1 MENKKYVFYTTEGN
15 IVDKMKRNEIQDI
28 HIGTSEVT
36 GTRDI
41 SYHGSPMYE
50 DITKITDID
59 TGKEYIH
66 DWNRVES
73 VSFLSF
79 DDHED
84 TVKSLIASQK
94 AEIEK
99 LQNLL
104 EQKQKE
110 LNSLE
115 KSQIKLE
122 EIVQVKIYGKEANI
136 SEKNQSNEKKAEDRD
151 KEKQQIEMK
160 KDPEQDNGSSPS
172 KRLYAKFNSKQ
183 IKEHFDHPTK
193 EDKNGN
199 PLKMVNILI
208 PSKEFRHFRF
218 GTDSHGYDRDKIQAY
233 WTSLKALV
241 KKDQD
246 KDGNEKKNGRR
257 YIYLNSDTE
266 KPVYK
271 VRFETQQDDRGE
283 FVEPDA
289 VILNAKQLAQIY
301 QEQYEIGKEKMQNR
315 DPNKLLEDDKGNS
328 QHKDVQHKNQNKG
341 KKKSDPM
348 LGK

>member
-1 MENKKYVFYTTEGN
+1 MEDKKYVFYTTEGN

-36 GTRDI
+36 GRRDL
-41 SYHGSPMYE
+41 SYHGSSMYE
-50 DITKITDID
+50 DITKITDIE
-59 TGKEYIH
+59 TGKEYVH

-73 VSFLSF
+73 VSILSF

-84 TVKSLIASQK
+84 TMKSLIASQK

-99 LQNLL
+99 LQKML

-110 LNSLE
+110 LNGLE
-115 KSQIKLE
+115 KSQKKLE
-122 EIVQVKIYGKEANI
+122 EIVQVKIYGKEAGI
-136 SEKNQSNEKKAEDRD
+136 SEKDQS
-151 KEKQQIEMK
+151 KEKDTEVPT
-160 KDPEQDNGSSPS
+160 KDEQPAEKQEETKQDAGSSS
-172 KRLYAKFNSKQ
+172 RRLYAKFNSKQ
-183 IKEHFDHPTK
+183 IKEHFDHPSK
-193 EDKNGN
+193 EDKDGN

-257 YIYLNSDTE
+257 YIYLNSDIE

-283 FVEPDA
+283 FVEPDP

-315 DPNKLLEDDKGNS
+315 DPNKLLEEDKSNS
-328 QHKDVQHKNQNKG
+328 QSKDVQQDAKSKG
-341 KKKSDPM
+341 KKKSSPM
-348 LGK
+348 LEK